1 MKHHMT
7 KKLLTGIV
15 LFVIYTLPGKAQVNA
30 TASEG
35 LKKLDEASTKVGAMA
50 WKGSVEVAAW
60 TFSQRSTDPAKGG
73 DNRAAELVAAGETDA
88 QGDAAMLE
96 MPLKLVQGRT
106 KFLYCSTDGKPR
118 RITPVRN
125 GVFGLTEDG
134 FHYTLYSITG
144 MRLSKENEW
153 KVSTM
158 NRVPVM
164 EFPGLLLQKA
174 ESQGNNLGDPQLWF
188 ISVDGLQKPMPKEF
202 INATNFVDGLAMVA
216 KRVNGLA
223 REWRFIDTKLQLRF
237 PHIKTQPQ
245 HFDGCNFTLAP
256 EREERRAV
264 YVAKDEFSGAWG
276 FMRNDGSLAIPP
288 RYSRVRSYSGGLAM
302 VVEGDFNPE
311 FYFVNLDGVRRFEPR
326 KAIPTLVDEEAVSDF
341 DPKSHLCTI
350 EPMPLGGENESGDG
364 YYATY
369 YTADGSCRGKALW
382 GTAFHNGTAFM
393 RYTDPDTGEERTAL
407 MESAGIGEGH
417 TPYEVDF
424 HTAQWGIPWIDD
436 DGVTHYSQSQ
446 TSVLGKGSQYSMEWE
461 IGNFSADHLAPATI
475 VSPNGRVKYSGI
487 VDQEGEFL
495 IIYQVEGDGIGE
507 DNAPFSF
514 E

>member
-1 MKHHMT
+1 MT

-106 KFLYCSTDGKPR
+106 KFLYCSTDGKSR

-188 ISVDGLQKPMPKEF
+188 ISVDGPWWQRESMGWRVSGVSLTQNSNCGFRTSKL
-202 INATNFVDGLAMVA
+202 NHSTLMVA
-216 KRVNGLA
+216 TSPWPLNA
-223 REWRFIDTKLQLRF
+223 R
-237 PHIKTQPQ
+237 
-245 HFDGCNFTLAP
+245 N
-256 EREERRAV
+256 
-264 YVAKDEFSGAWG
+264 
-276 FMRNDGSLAIPP
+276 
-288 RYSRVRSYSGGLAM
+288 GGLFM
-302 VVEGDFNPE
+302 WRRM
-311 FYFVNLDGVRRFEPR
+311 NLVAHG
-326 KAIPTLVDEEAVSDF
+326 
-341 DPKSHLCTI
+341 
-350 EPMPLGGENESGDG
+350 
-364 YYATY
+364 
-369 YTADGSCRGKALW
+369 GSCATMAHLP
-382 GTAFHNGTAFM
+382 FHPAI
-393 RYTDPDTGEERTAL
+393 
-407 MESAGIGEGH
+407 AG
-417 TPYEVDF
+417 
-424 HTAQWGIPWIDD
+424 
-436 DGVTHYSQSQ
+436 
-446 TSVLGKGSQYSMEWE
+446 SVL
-461 IGNFSADHLAPATI
+461 IL
-475 VSPNGRVKYSGI
+475 
-487 VDQEGEFL
+487 
-495 IIYQVEGDGIGE
+495 GDWRW
-507 DNAPFSF
+507 
-514 E
+514 